1 MAQAEI
7 SPPVD
12 HCRFAMMERPDGVK
26 KPRKMRDCHS
36 VTCKYSI
43 YFKRSLRG
51 LL

>member
-12 HCRFAMMERPDGVK
+12 RCRFVMMERPDGVM
-26 KPRKMRDCHS
+26 KPRKMRDCQS

-43 YFKRSLRG
+43 YFKKTPRG